1 MVRRGMPP
9 IEAIRAATL
18 NAAELMGWMDRVGMI
33 EQGKY
38 ADIIA
43 VDGDPL
49 ADITVLQHAKWVMKG
64 GAVVKGEGRE

>member
-1 MVRRGMPP
+1 
-9 IEAIRAATL
+9 
-18 NAAELMGWMDRVGMI
+18 MI
-33 EQGKY
+33 EGGKY

-64 GAVVKGEGRE
+64 GVEVKGEG